1 MLSLMTSNE
10 AHTLER
16 LARMT
21 LLARHGEMVDVAV
34 VTHVHVG
41 NGSIPDPAARANRR
55 ILEVL
60 GPLNPGSFGPI
71 GILHEE
77 GFAHEFQVSTSNPE
91 LMIAN
96 KRFAVEGLR
105 NTPSS
110 GRVTIGGGW
119 RYTQAGAEI
128 LSLLDLDP
136 DPDFL
141 SSLRDALSA
150 YGLTL
155 LDVGS

>member
-1 MLSLMTSNE
+1 
-10 AHTLER
+10 
-16 LARMT
+16 
-21 LLARHGEMVDVAV
+21 
-34 VTHVHVG
+34 
-41 NGSIPDPAARANRR
+41 
-55 ILEVL
+55 
-60 GPLNPGSFGPI
+60 
-71 GILHEE
+71 
-77 GFAHEFQVSTSNPE
+77 
-91 LMIAN
+91 MIAN

-136 DPDFL
+136 DPGFL